1 MKIAL
6 GADHAGWAAKESLG
20 EFLRARGHEVIDL
33 GPSSGAPCDYPDFA
47 AAVAR
52 AVASGRADRGVLVCG
67 TGVGMSIAA
76 NKIPGVRA
84 VHVTDEATAEFS
96 RRHNDANVFCAGAR
110 LLPADRIAELL
121 ARWLE
126 TPFEGG
132 RHAGRLEKV
141 RRLEGGPGPAD
152 YFHPART

>member
-1 MKIAL
+1 MRIAL
-6 GADHAGWAAKESLG
+6 GSDHAGYAAKEALKAS
-20 EFLRARGHEVIDL
+20 LRARGHEVIDV
-33 GPSSGAPCDYPDFA
+33 GAPGEAPCDYPDFA
-47 AAVAR
+47 WEVAR

-67 TGVGMSIAA
+67 TGLGRAIAA

-84 VHVTDEATAEFS
+84 VNVTDEATAELS

-110 LLPADRIAELL
+110 LLGAPRILELL
-121 ARWLE
+121 GLWME

-141 RRLEGGPGPAD
+141 RRLEGGRAP
-152 YFHPART
+152 